1 MLIAAMSAKE
11 KKNNTVSQ
19 ALMDMDSITSAIQE
33 ESRKSLNLLLTEAV
47 KNYLQEKCESE
58 EEEEPKESDYEIVE
72 PEKDESTVG
81 DDENAVNAG
90 EDGKGTAD
98 NSAGEAETEEEPA
111 PEQEPEKAEDGDGWD
126 EFSEYNVGG
135 DGTYEYDLT
144 GVKDGKTLAKVYK
157 LLKDDDGVVIT
168 QKGDTLKL
176 RDGAND
182 AEYVIDLGTEDG
194 DGTAQAGDGEAG
206 SVNESDIAGIGN
218 DEEFNDRGTGVDA
231 RLDKLEETMEEI
243 LQRLSAQNG
252 SPAASDVNES
262 QEEDGMKDNDE
273 MLFEVDLGYTDNYQ
287 KKDPIEGLSNSEPSA
302 TATKTIDAGVPK
314 GTEKPWAGKSE
325 KKGEPFAEPI
335 KEEEIPDI
343 GMNDGTDGVSVEE
356 QRNVG
361 GFVQQNSVTASNIP
375 NSSGRKAR
383 NAHKEGAQV
392 SSTSDNRSAVAEAF
406 RKLKKENK
414 ELKEA
419 IVLIRKN
426 LTEAYVTNM
435 NLGKITKLFLEN
447 ATTQAE
453 KADIVDRFANEATTV
468 EKSNALYESIKREL
482 SKAHPK
488 LDINESKTAKG
499 TKEMNEEKVYKSPDL
514 LRSIDLMNR
523 MLEC

>member
-1 MLIAAMSAKE
+1 MSAKE
-11 KKNNTVSQ
+11 KKNNTISQ
-19 ALMDMDSITSAIQE
+19 ALMDMDSVTSAIRE

-47 KNYLQEKCESE
+47 KRYLQEKCENEEDE
-58 EEEEPKESDYEIVE
+58 EETKDSDYEIVE
-72 PEKDESTVG
+72 PEKQESTAG
-81 DDENAVNAG
+81 DNEDIDNAG
-90 EDGKGTAD
+90 DSGEVSADGSAE
-98 NSAGEAETEEEPA
+98 NSDSAEEPA
-111 PEQEPEKAEDGDGWD
+111 PEQEPEKADGEDGWD

-135 DGTYEYDLT
+135 DGSYEYDLT

-182 AEYVIDLGTEDG
+182 AEYVIDLGTDGEDG
-194 DGTAQAGDGEAG
+194 SAQYEGAETG
-206 SVNESDIAGIGN
+206 SVNESDIAGIDN
-218 DEEFNDRGTGVDA
+218 DEVNNGGGADVDA
-231 RLDKLEETMEEI
+231 RLDKLEDTMEEI
-243 LQRLSAQNG
+243 LQRISAQNG

-262 QEEDGMKDNDE
+262 QEQDGMNDNDE
-273 MLFEVDLGYTDNYQ
+273 MLFEVDLGYTDSYQ
-287 KKDPIEGLSNSEPSA
+287 KKDPIKGLSNSEPSA
-302 TATKTIDAGVPK
+302 TATSTIDAGVPK
-314 GTEKPWAGKSE
+314 GTEKPWAGKTE

-335 KEEEIPDI
+335 KEEEIPDLGI
-343 GMNDGTDGVSVEE
+343 ADGADGTSVEE

-406 RKLKKENK
+406 RRLKKENK

-482 SKAHPK
+482 SKTHPK

-514 LRSIDLMNR
+514 LKSIDLMNR